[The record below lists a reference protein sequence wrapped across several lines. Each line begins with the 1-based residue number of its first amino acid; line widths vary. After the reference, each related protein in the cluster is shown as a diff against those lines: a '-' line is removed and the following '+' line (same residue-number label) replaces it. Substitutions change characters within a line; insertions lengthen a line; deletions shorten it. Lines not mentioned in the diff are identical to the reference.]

1 MQVNQAVIL
10 GKPIIP
16 LLMEKMSW
24 PPPGSMGP
32 IFGEYLFIRFFTRP
46 GEETGDQRFWSPD
59 RFQELL
65 MQLRYSVIP
74 NESLVKDGRKIDDF
88 IQY

>member
-59 RFQELL
+59 KFQELL